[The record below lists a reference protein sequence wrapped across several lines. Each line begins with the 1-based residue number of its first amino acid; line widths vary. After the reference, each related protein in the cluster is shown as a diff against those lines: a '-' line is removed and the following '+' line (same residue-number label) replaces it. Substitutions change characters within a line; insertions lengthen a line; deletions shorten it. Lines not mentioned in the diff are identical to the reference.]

1 MMKKIPWLKV
11 SFYHKN
17 IGSFIKQWE
26 CAHFAA
32 LPSIEDIEKGCQSYL
47 KEGRLKDY
55 IDSFRKFA
63 DFWDGMKD
71 EFDELFGQ
79 SEEDLIFRK
88 LTGIDE
94 LFVTGKIR

>member
-1 MMKKIPWLKV
+1 MKK
-11 SFYHKN
+11 
-17 IGSFIKQWE
+17 
-26 CAHFAA
+26 
-32 LPSIEDIEKGCQSYL
+32 EDSVGL
-47 KEGRLKDY
+47 L
-55 IDSFRKFA
+55 RKFA

-94 LFVTGKIR
+94 LFVEGKIR